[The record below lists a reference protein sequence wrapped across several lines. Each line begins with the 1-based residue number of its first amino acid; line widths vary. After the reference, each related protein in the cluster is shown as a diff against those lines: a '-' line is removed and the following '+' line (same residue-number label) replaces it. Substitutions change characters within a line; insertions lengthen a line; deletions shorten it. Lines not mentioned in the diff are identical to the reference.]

1 MLLEA
6 YDIEKVSDEDHSY
19 PSFNIEKYY
28 LYIKNYIIN
37 SMSNNDSSLYIYNS
51 ISPYAVLQFYIM
63 ANYLNLSKTSNIS
76 NRESKIIIIESNKDK
91 TKKGQISSDV
101 YWKSLLTYDIF
112 VTITNLEDSLDI
124 SIINENTMNKVY
136 IYISLYI
143 IK

>member
-1 MLLEA
+1 MLLET
-6 YDIEKVSDEDHSY
+6 YDIEKVNDEDNSY

-37 SMSNNDSSLYIYNS
+37 SMSNSDSSLYIYNS

-63 ANYLNLSKTSNIS
+63 ANFLHSNKISNIS
-76 NRESKIIIIESNKDK
+76 SRENKIIIIECMKDN
-91 TKKGQISSDV
+91 TRKGQITSDI

-112 VTITNLEDSLDI
+112 VTISNLEDSLDI

-136 IYISLYI
+136 YIYI
-143 IK
+143 